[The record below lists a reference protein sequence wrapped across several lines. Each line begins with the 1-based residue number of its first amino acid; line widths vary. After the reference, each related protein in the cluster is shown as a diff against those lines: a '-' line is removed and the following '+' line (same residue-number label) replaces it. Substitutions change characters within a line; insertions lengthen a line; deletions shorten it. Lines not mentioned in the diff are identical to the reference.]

1 VRQDEWRREPALAQL
16 LGRIPLRVRLVAVA
30 LCLLAAG
37 AAVITLASGR
47 VARSYLMAQADR
59 ELLAYAHQL
68 ASRSFLAAPQV
79 PVDTGLMGTGEGKFS
94 IEVRGSDGHL
104 VLRAGP
110 AGRPGPAAWVAT
122 PRFGQLT
129 TLPGATGGSYL
140 AVAEPIRYSARHIP
154 FAYSAADFSL
164 VVTTRAGPGLDGA
177 LIVGLDLASI
187 DQLTSTLTSAGLA
200 VSGLA
205 LLAVAGLGTM
215 AVRAALRP
223 FTRLET
229 TAAAIAAGGPAEP
242 RPAGHAGDDPG
253 RRASPLNSVL
263 ARMTRPGSGA
273 QASAARDQAGRVPRA
288 VAEISR
294 ELRRPISVL
303 HGLAE
308 HYRQQGA
315 LPASGRDRI
324 LRRVA
329 EEAAR
334 IDALADDLR
343 HCADVPLR
351 HTEGGG
357 AGARAPRRP
366 GEEGDRH
373 MDLAGATWRKSSYSG
388 GNGGAC
394 VEVRVEPGSKE
405 GSDYVVTM
413 RDSKDPNGPVLT
425 FTPDEWRAFTLGI
438 QDGEFDLA
446 EDRDQPTA

>member
-1 VRQDEWRREPALAQL
+1 VRQDGWRHGPALAQL
-16 LGRIPLRVRLVAVA
+16 LGRTSLRGRLVAAA

-47 VARSYLMAQADR
+47 VARGYLMAQADR
-59 ELLAYAHQL
+59 QLLAYADRL
-68 ASRSFLAAPQV
+68 TSRPFAAAPMV
-79 PVDTGLMGTGEGKFS
+79 PADADPMGTGVGKLS
-94 IEVRGSDGHL
+94 IQVRNSDGQL

-110 AGRPGPAAWVAT
+110 AGHPGPAAWAVT

-164 VVTTRAGPGLDGA
+164 VVTTRAGPGLDGT

-187 DQLTSTLTSAGLA
+187 DQLTSTLTTVGLA
-200 VSGLA
+200 ASGLA
-205 LLAVAGLGTM
+205 LLAVAGLGTV
-215 AVRAALRP
+215 AIRAALRP

-242 RPAGHAGDDPG
+242 GLAGQAGQADDDP
-253 RRASPLNSVL
+253 RRLASPLNSVL
-263 ARMTRPGSGA
+263 ARMA
-273 QASAARDQAGRVPRA
+273 QSRSAAEAAAAADRAERVPRA
-288 VAEISR
+288 VAEISQ

-303 HGLAE
+303 RGLAE

-315 LPASGRDRI
+315 LPAGERDRL

-343 HCADVPLR
+343 R
-351 HTEGGG
+351 
-357 AGARAPRRP
+357 
-366 GEEGDRH
+366 
-373 MDLAGATWRKSSYSG
+373 S
-388 GNGGAC
+388 
-394 VEVRVEPGSKE
+394 
-405 GSDYVVTM
+405 
-413 RDSKDPNGPVLT
+413 
-425 FTPDEWRAFTLGI
+425 FPDERVSGPP
-438 QDGEFDLA
+438 
-446 EDRDQPTA
+446 RN